1 MITEEKEFTCATCGH
16 SRRKYSVAITDASR
30 DVAICLQ
37 RATGDGC
44 AAYHSDPVLLPTQLN
59 LTVDGA
65 PRRLHLRSVLLYCQ
79 VKVKPG
85 VFDPHWLTVTH
96 RQLQA
101 KSQNSEQSMWYLVSN
116 DYVTPLGNLG
126 RHTENELLSLDHV
139 ALRNF
144 GTLAICG
151 AFYSSYEVVSLPRSL
166 SPSVNRR
173 RYAPSLDTAI
183 ERLKSIGIRVVRC
196 PWYAC
201 PTSEELRSRVTN
213 ALFTNSPIALQA
225 AYLRKELAEVDLDLR
240 SKKITLAKRDGAK
253 RKTMDFRSSLDTVH
267 KGYGHA
273 EALDEG
279 LQSPSLAGGLQFAR
293 ELGNQL
299 GVTLTNPAG
308 IVVTTADFITGF
320 HFHIFPVINTGIVT
334 GAVSADESPWQTAG
348 LFESRVLKTYL
359 FVPVATLELLGIPVA
374 DSGGTSLEDLV
385 KRLARLPIASRNT
398 LQFNWA
404 IMDGTETTHI
414 VFPELTLHW
423 VATEA
428 SRGDGNVVYGG
439 VGSYFLPNDI
449 AAARRLRKS
458 VEEYGHYRH
467 TAKQTPSRSE
477 ALSLLDAHITAL
489 ETSESPTTACG
500 TPLTGISFPPRSSP
514 LSDSASI
521 GEHRGNLDSPVSHA

>member
-1 MITEEKEFTCATCGH
+1 MVTEEKDFTCATCGH
-16 SRRKYSVAITDASR
+16 SRRKYSVAITGASR

-44 AAYHSDPVLLPTQLN
+44 AAYHSDPVLLPTQLD

-79 VKVKPG
+79 VTVKPG
-85 VFDPHWLTVTH
+85 VSDPHWFTVTH
-96 RQLQA
+96 RQVRAKPQNREQA
-101 KSQNSEQSMWYLVSN
+101 MWYLVS
-116 DYVTPLGNLG
+116 DDCVTALGNLG

-139 ALRNF
+139 ALKNF

-166 SPSVNRR
+166 SPGVSKRH
-173 RYAPSLDTAI
+173 YAPTLDAAI
-183 ERLKSIGIRVVRC
+183 ERLKGIGISVARC

-201 PTSEELRSRVTN
+201 PTSEELRSRVTS
-213 ALFTNSPIALQA
+213 ALFTNSPMALKA
-225 AYLRKELAEVDLDLR
+225 GYLRKELAEVDANLR
-240 SKKITLAKRDGAK
+240 TKKITLAKTDGV
-253 RKTMDFRSSLDTVH
+253 RLKTMDFRSSLDTVH

-273 EALDEG
+273 EALDKG
-279 LQSPSLAGGLQFAR
+279 LQSPSLSGGLQFAR

-308 IVVTTADFITGF
+308 IVVTTNEFITGF

-334 GAVSADESPWQTAG
+334 GAATADGSPWQTAG
-348 LFESRVLKTYL
+348 LFDPRVLKTYL

-374 DSGGTSLEDLV
+374 DSGGTSLDDLV
-385 KRLARLPIASRNT
+385 KRLAKLPISSRNA
-398 LQFNWA
+398 LQFQWA

-414 VFPELTLHW
+414 VFPEQTLHW

-428 SRGDGNVVYGG
+428 SRGDSNAVYCG

-449 AAARRLRKS
+449 AAARRLQKS

-467 TAKQTPSRSE
+467 TAKQLPSRSE

-489 ETSESPTTACG
+489 ETIESPAAVRDTPPTMVSAPTSPGPSSDTT
-500 TPLTGISFPPRSSP
+500 
-514 LSDSASI
+514 SAGGHSGRLESTI
-521 GEHRGNLDSPVSHA
+521 SHA